1 MTAAEQ
7 KIAAT
12 TSLVEDTIGLIR
24 KLASSGDV
32 PRELKTAPLT
42 AETTLK
48 SLALDSLAK
57 MTLLVA
63 LDEYYGVYIPDDV
76 VTADTTIG
84 SLVTGV
90 ATAKGL
96 AP

>member
-1 MTAAEQ
+1 MTAAGQ
-7 KIAAT
+7 NMAAT
-12 TSLVEDTIGLIR
+12 TSLVEDTVGLIR
-24 KLASSGDV
+24 NLASTGDL

-42 AETTLK
+42 AETTLE